1 MTQMEKE
8 GFVFQFLRNVPGD
21 VLCHF
26 LPVEPER
33 LTRWITGKEKI
44 DEFRLEK
51 ALRLFDSDLDTFTHL
66 CSLAVLDT

>member
-26 LPVEPER
+26 LPVEPDR
-33 LTRWITGKEKI
+33 LARWINGKEKI
-44 DEFRLEK
+44 DEFRLKK
-51 ALRLFDSDLDTFTHL
+51 ALHLFGADLEHFRYL
-66 CSLAVLDT
+66 CTLEILNT